1 MKPSVSKSIIKDLK
15 DRGYIEHNGIMYP
28 PAQAAALNIQT
39 PVKPKHKRGP
49 TKIFSDAVDTF
60 TMLIT
65 QNLQITI
72 RKEYRFNLERKW
84 RFDYAIPDHMIAIE
98 VEGGAFTGGRH
109 TRGAGFVADMEKY
122 NSAASLGWTLI
133 RRTPDQ
139 LLTEKTIQLIQAVID
154 QKNNF

>member
-1 MKPSVSKSIIKDLK
+1 MKPAQAKALIADIKS
-15 DRGYIEHNGIMYP
+15 RGYVEHEDVFYP
-28 PAQAAALNIQT
+28 PAQAAALNIQ
-39 PVKPKHKRGP
+39 PGKAKRKKRGP
-49 TKIFSDAVDTF
+49 VKIYSDAVDTF
-60 TMLIT
+60 TMLVT
-65 QNLQITI
+65 QQLKITI

-84 RFDYAIPDHMIAIE
+84 RFDYAIPDLMIAIE

-139 LLTEKTIQLIQAVID
+139 LLTEKTIQLIQAVIN